1 MGGIEFRSFNKKLQA
16 EMSSNVILEFWCGSG
31 SRSGSRSQKSL
42 VTSHKFDT
50 GKISELVWEKLGLML
65 IFLLT
70 FVQKNVLMFVNH
82 DCCVDPGEM
91 RAPTLFP
98 SCLPDLIDSSISA
111 EEQRQ
116 LPCKAKMS
124 RSAPLPAPDKNELQQ

>member
-1 MGGIEFRSFNKKLQA
+1 M
-16 EMSSNVILEFWCGSG
+16 
-31 SRSGSRSQKSL
+31 L
-42 VTSHKFDT
+42 V
-50 GKISELVWEKLGLML
+50 
-65 IFLLT
+65 FLLT

-111 EEQRQ
+111 EELRQLPCKAKMSRTTPLPAPDKKNNNNNNNSNNNKNDHNNNDNNNNNEEQRQ

-124 RSAPLPAPDKNELQQ
+124 RSAPLPAPDKN